1 MPDRRFL
8 QYQLTGPQTFQDRV
22 TALAADEKMLWYTRQ
37 RKDRVGVMDVE
48 SGKFREVTLRH
59 PAGVDDHVKSP
70 LVVR

>member
-1 MPDRRFL
+1 
-8 QYQLTGPQTFQDRV
+8 
-22 TALAADEKMLWYTRQ
+22 
-37 RKDRVGVMDVE
+37 MDVE